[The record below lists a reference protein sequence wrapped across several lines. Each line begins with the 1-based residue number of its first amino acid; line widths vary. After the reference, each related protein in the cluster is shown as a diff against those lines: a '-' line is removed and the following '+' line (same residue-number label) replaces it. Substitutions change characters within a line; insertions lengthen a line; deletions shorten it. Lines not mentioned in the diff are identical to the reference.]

1 MRVEQAAGH
10 LLRPDADLSDLT
22 ASVRTD
28 SATWDGDT
36 LCLPFDVEPTPAEQV
51 LIRRRLM
58 TRDAAHEAWVAAVV
72 AERDA
77 IAVDSPANRLLLLH
91 TEAALRG
98 IDAP

>member
-36 LCLPFDVEPTPAEQV
+36 LCLPFDVEPSLAEQV

-58 TRDAAHEAWVAAVV
+58 TRDAEHEAWVAAVADAV
-72 AERDA
+72 ADVA
-77 IAVDSPANRLLLLH
+77 PDTPAHRLLLLLSADA
-91 TEAALRG
+91 TRG